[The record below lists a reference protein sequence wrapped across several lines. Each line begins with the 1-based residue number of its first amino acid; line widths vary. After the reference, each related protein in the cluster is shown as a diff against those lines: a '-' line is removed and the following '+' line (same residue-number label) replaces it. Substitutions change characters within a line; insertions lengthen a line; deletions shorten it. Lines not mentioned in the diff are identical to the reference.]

1 MIMIDP
7 MKLANSRYSDVRIV
21 SHKYTKDKKQAIVVE
36 FIERKIIY
44 AENAEELKEQIED
57 ELNYERIEQRYRDV

>member
-1 MIMIDP
+1 MIDP
-7 MKLANSRYSDVRIV
+7 LKLANSRYSDVRIV
-21 SHKYTKDKKQAIVVE
+21 SHKHTKDKKQAIVVE